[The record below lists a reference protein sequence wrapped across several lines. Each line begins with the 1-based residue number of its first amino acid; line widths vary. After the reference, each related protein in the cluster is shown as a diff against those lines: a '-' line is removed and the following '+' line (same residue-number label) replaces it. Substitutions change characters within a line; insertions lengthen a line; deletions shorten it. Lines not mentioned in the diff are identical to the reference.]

1 MELVLEDG
9 GDIEVNELYGFGKV
23 QGRLI
28 DRVIINAGDNGRNG
42 TLNTKHAAAR
52 VEPRC
57 LFLSLKRHI
66 VRFHFYF
73 EFCYPT
79 NQNN

>member
-42 TLNTKHAAAR
+42 TLNTKQAAAR
-52 VEPRC
+52 VDADRTRN
-57 LFLSLKRHI
+57 LGVFSYLSRGI
-66 VRFHFYF
+66 
-73 EFCYPT
+73 
-79 NQNN
+79 Q